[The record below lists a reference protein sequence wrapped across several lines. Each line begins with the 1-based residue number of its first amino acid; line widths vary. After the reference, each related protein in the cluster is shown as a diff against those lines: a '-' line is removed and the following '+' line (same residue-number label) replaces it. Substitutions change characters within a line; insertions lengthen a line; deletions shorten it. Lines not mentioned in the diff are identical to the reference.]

1 MSLWRIGDHIM
12 INIDKVPGEGIGAA
26 NAIPDLEVVEFWN
39 RVLNEDLSG
48 VLINSPYFLPDT
60 NKIFIER
67 ISYRCWVVNGPPFE
81 EKNG

>member
-1 MSLWRIGDHIM
+1 M

-60 NKIFIER
+60 NKIFIENLVPTELIKIAKFQSEQR
-67 ISYRCWVVNGPPFE
+67 TKYIKTQFFP
-81 EKNG
+81 